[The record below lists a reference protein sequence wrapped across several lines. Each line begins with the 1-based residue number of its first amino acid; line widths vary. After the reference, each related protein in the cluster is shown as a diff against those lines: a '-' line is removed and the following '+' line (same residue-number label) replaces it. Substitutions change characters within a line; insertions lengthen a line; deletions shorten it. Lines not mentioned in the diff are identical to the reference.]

1 MSEPSGVSERRMNH
15 LDLDATIIGVS
26 PLDTA
31 SQTNTSTPQTPVKL
45 IRGSRPQIQDETLA
59 LLRQRLQASAL
70 VLFVAVSA
78 FWVRSLFVADS
89 PIRNLQLLVAIVL
102 GISTWQLSKW
112 KRVSLKQLRLAE
124 VGLFWAT
131 AIGLV
136 VYQYTLLRLKVH
148 EGDGVA
154 AVAAMKSCVVY
165 FFGVIMLYGT
175 FIPNTWQRTVLVIGP
190 MALLPGLPPLILRQI
205 DADVRYFGE
214 HVVTFEQVSDNI
226 LMLVLGVI
234 TSAIG
239 AHIINTLREEVF
251 RAQQLGQYRLKELL
265 GAGGMGEVYLAE
277 HRLLKRPCAIKLI
290 RLAAQSD
297 PLALIRFEREVR
309 ATAKLSHPNTIDVYD
324 YGHTEDGT
332 FFYVMEFLPGLNLA
346 EIVYQFG
353 PLPAARAVYLLR
365 QTCGALREAH
375 ETGLIHRDIKPA
387 NIFAAQRGGLY
398 DVVKL
403 LDFGL
408 VRTTHEAAQKTDA
421 IGERGLSGSI
431 HYMSPEQA
439 DIDGQV
445 DLRSDIYSLGA
456 TAYFLITGDPPFRRE
471 QVLDVLRAH
480 HAATVLPPSQLVDNL
495 PFDVEAIILKC
506 LAKRPEDRFQT
517 VREVEQALD
526 ACSVAGQWGE
536 DDARQWW
543 AGHVGLNRLAGV
555 TTV

>member
-1 MSEPSGVSERRMNH
+1 MNH
-15 LDLDATIIGVS
+15 QELDATIIAAS
-26 PLDTA
+26 PADLA
-31 SQTNTSTPQTPVKL
+31 SLANSTTTQTPVKL
-45 IRGSRPQIQDETLA
+45 IRGGRPQIHDETLA

-78 FWVRSLFVADS
+78 FWIRSLFVADS
-89 PIRNLQLLVAIVL
+89 PIRGLQLLVAVVL

-112 KRVSLKQLRLAE
+112 KRLTLTELRIAE

-136 VYQYTLLRLKVH
+136 IYQYTLLRLKVH
-148 EGDGVA
+148 EGDGVG
-154 AVAAMKSCVVY
+154 AVAGMKSCVVY

-175 FIPNTWQRTVLVIGP
+175 FIPNTWQRTVMVVGP

-205 DADVRYFGE
+205 DADVRDFGE

-226 LMLVLGVI
+226 LMLVLGVV

-251 RAQQLGQYRLKELL
+251 RARQLGQYRLKELL

-290 RLAAQSD
+290 RLAAQAD

-309 ATAKLSHPNTIDVYD
+309 ATARLSHPNTIDVYD
-324 YGHTEDGT
+324 YGHTDDGT
-332 FFYVMEFLPGLNLA
+332 FFYVMEYLPGLNLS

-353 PLPAARAVYLLR
+353 PLPAARAVHMLR

-408 VRTTHEAAQKTDA
+408 VRTTHEAAQKEDA
-421 IGERGLSGSI
+421 VGERGLSGSI
-431 HYMSPEQA
+431 HYMAPEQA
-439 DIDGQV
+439 DFDGQV
-445 DLRSDIYSLGA
+445 DIRSDIYSLGA
-456 TAYFLITGDPPFRRE
+456 TAYFLVTGDPPFHRD
-471 QVLDVLRAH
+471 QVLDILRAH
-480 HAATVLPPSQLVDNL
+480 HEEAVLPPSQLAPDL
-495 PFDVEAIILKC
+495 PPDVEAIILKC
-506 LAKRPEDRFQT
+506 LAKRPEDRFQSI
-517 VREVEQALD
+517 REVEKALSE
-526 ACSVAGQWGE
+526 CSVAGQWGE
-536 DDARQWW
+536 DEAQQWW
-543 AGHVGLNRLAGV
+543 AGHVNVDRLASSNTG
-555 TTV
+555 

>member
-1 MSEPSGVSERRMNH
+1 MKHQE
-15 LDLDATIIGVS
+15 LDATIIAAS
-26 PLDTA
+26 PADLA
-31 SQTNTSTPQTPVKL
+31 SLADSSTTQTPVKL
-45 IRGSRPQIQDETLA
+45 IRGGRPQIHDETLA

-78 FWVRSLFVADS
+78 FWIRSLFVADS
-89 PIRNLQLLVAIVL
+89 PIRGLQLLVAVIL

-112 KRVSLKQLRLAE
+112 KRLTLTELRLAE

-136 VYQYTLLRLKVH
+136 IYQYTLLRLKVH
-148 EGDGVA
+148 EGDGVG
-154 AVAAMKSCVVY
+154 AVAGMKSCVVY

-175 FIPNTWQRTVLVIGP
+175 FIPNTWQRTVMVVGP

-226 LMLVLGVI
+226 LMLVLGVV

-251 RAQQLGQYRLKELL
+251 RARQLGQYRLKELL

-290 RLAAQSD
+290 RLAAQAD

-309 ATAKLSHPNTIDVYD
+309 ATARLSHPNTIDVYD
-324 YGHTEDGT
+324 YGHTDDGT
-332 FFYVMEFLPGLNLA
+332 FFYVMEYLPGLNLS

-353 PLPAARAVYLLR
+353 PLPAARAVHMLR

-408 VRTTHEAAQKTDA
+408 VRTTHEAAQKEDE

-431 HYMSPEQA
+431 HYMAPEQA
-439 DIDGQV
+439 DFDGQV
-445 DLRSDIYSLGA
+445 DIRSDIYSLGA
-456 TAYFLITGDPPFRRE
+456 TAYFLVTGDPPFHRD
-471 QVLDVLRAH
+471 QVLDILRAH
-480 HAATVLPPSQLVDNL
+480 HEEAVLPPSQLVADL
-495 PFDVEAIILKC
+495 PPDVEAIILKC

-517 VREVEQALD
+517 IREVEKVLSE
-526 ACSVAGQWGE
+526 CSVAGQWGE
-536 DDARQWW
+536 NEARQWW
-543 AGHVGLNRLAGV
+543 AGHVNVDRLAS
-555 TTV
+555 TTLN

>member
-1 MSEPSGVSERRMNH
+1 MNH
-15 LDLDATIIGVS
+15 QELDATIIAAS
-26 PLDTA
+26 PADLA
-31 SQTNTSTPQTPVKL
+31 SLANSTTTQTPVKL
-45 IRGSRPQIQDETLA
+45 IRGGRPQIHDETLA

-78 FWVRSLFVADS
+78 FWIRSLFVADS
-89 PIRNLQLLVAIVL
+89 PIRGLQLLVAVIL
-102 GISTWQLSKW
+102 GVSTWQLSKW
-112 KRVSLKQLRLAE
+112 KRVTLTELRIAE

-136 VYQYTLLRLKVH
+136 IYQYTLLRLKVH
-148 EGDGVA
+148 EGDGVG
-154 AVAAMKSCVVY
+154 AVAGMKSCVVY

-175 FIPNTWQRTVLVIGP
+175 FIPNTWQRTVMVVGP

-205 DADVRYFGE
+205 DADVRDFGE

-226 LMLVLGVI
+226 LMLVLGVV

-251 RAQQLGQYRLKELL
+251 RARQLGQYRLKELL

-290 RLAAQSD
+290 RLAAQAD

-309 ATAKLSHPNTIDVYD
+309 ATARLSHPNTIDVYD
-324 YGHTEDGT
+324 YGHTDDGT
-332 FFYVMEFLPGLNLA
+332 FFYVMEYLPGLNLS

-353 PLPAARAVYLLR
+353 PLPAARAVHMLR

-408 VRTTHEAAQKTDA
+408 VRTTHEAAQKEDA
-421 IGERGLSGSI
+421 VGERGLSGSI
-431 HYMSPEQA
+431 HYMAPEQA
-439 DIDGQV
+439 DFDGQV
-445 DLRSDIYSLGA
+445 DIRSDIYSLGA
-456 TAYFLITGDPPFRRE
+456 TAYFLVTGDPPFHRN
-471 QVLDVLRAH
+471 QVLDILRAH
-480 HAATVLPPSQLVDNL
+480 HEEAVLPPSELVADL
-495 PFDVEAIILKC
+495 PTDVEAIILKC
-506 LAKRPEDRFQT
+506 LAKRPEDRFQSI
-517 VREVEQALD
+517 REVEKALSE
-526 ACSVAGQWGE
+526 CSVAGQWGE
-536 DDARQWW
+536 DEAQQWW
-543 AGHVGLNRLAGV
+543 AGHVNVDRLASSG
-555 TTV
+555 TG

>member
-1 MSEPSGVSERRMNH
+1 MNH
-15 LDLDATIIGVS
+15 QELDATIIAAS
-26 PLDTA
+26 PADLA
-31 SQTNTSTPQTPVKL
+31 SLANSSTTQTPVKL
-45 IRGSRPQIQDETLA
+45 IRGGRPQIQDETLA

-89 PIRNLQLLVAIVL
+89 PIRGLQLLLAVIL

-112 KRVSLKQLRLAE
+112 KRLTLTELRIAE

-131 AIGLV
+131 TIGLV
-136 VYQYTLLRLKVH
+136 IYQYTLLRLKVH
-148 EGDGVA
+148 EGDGVG
-154 AVAAMKSCVVY
+154 AVAGMKSCVVY

-175 FIPNTWQRTVLVIGP
+175 FIPNTWQRTVMVVGP

-205 DADVRYFGE
+205 DADVRSFGE

-226 LMLVLGVI
+226 LMLVLGVV

-251 RAQQLGQYRLKELL
+251 RARQLGQYRLKELL

-290 RLAAQSD
+290 RLAAQAD

-309 ATAKLSHPNTIDVYD
+309 ATARLSHPNTIDVYD
-324 YGHTEDGT
+324 YGHTDDGT
-332 FFYVMEFLPGLNLA
+332 FFYVMEFLPGLNLS

-353 PLPAARAVYLLR
+353 PLPAARAVHMLR

-408 VRTTHEAAQKTDA
+408 VRTTHEAAQKEDA
-421 IGERGLSGSI
+421 VGERGLSGSI
-431 HYMSPEQA
+431 HYMAPEQA
-439 DIDGQV
+439 DFDGQF
-445 DLRSDIYSLGA
+445 DIRSDIYSLGA
-456 TAYFLITGDPPFRRE
+456 TAYFLVTGDPPFHRD
-471 QVLDVLRAH
+471 QVLDILRAH
-480 HAATVLPPSQLVDNL
+480 HEEAVLPPSQLVADL
-495 PFDVEAIILKC
+495 PSDVEAIILKC
-506 LAKRPEDRFQT
+506 LAKRPEDRFQSI
-517 VREVEQALD
+517 REVEKALSE
-526 ACSVAGQWGE
+526 CSVAGQWGE
-536 DDARQWW
+536 DEAQQWW
-543 AGHVGLNRLAGV
+543 AGHVNIDRLASSNTG
-555 TTV
+555 

>member
-1 MSEPSGVSERRMNH
+1 MNH
-15 LDLDATIIGVS
+15 QELDATIIAAS
-26 PLDTA
+26 PADLA
-31 SQTNTSTPQTPVKL
+31 SLANSTTTQTPVKL
-45 IRGSRPQIQDETLA
+45 IRGGRPQIHDETLA

-78 FWVRSLFVADS
+78 FWIRSLFVADS
-89 PIRNLQLLVAIVL
+89 PIRGLQLLVAVIL
-102 GISTWQLSKW
+102 GVSTWQLSTW
-112 KRVSLKQLRLAE
+112 KRVTLTELRIAE

-136 VYQYTLLRLKVH
+136 IYQYTLLRLKVH
-148 EGDGVA
+148 EGDGVGA
-154 AVAAMKSCVVY
+154 GMKSCVVY

-175 FIPNTWQRTVLVIGP
+175 FIPNTWQRTVMVVGP

-205 DADVRYFGE
+205 DADVRDFGE

-226 LMLVLGVI
+226 LMLVLGVV

-251 RAQQLGQYRLKELL
+251 RARQLGQYRLKELL

-290 RLAAQSD
+290 RLAAQAD

-309 ATAKLSHPNTIDVYD
+309 ATARLSHPNTIDVYD
-324 YGHTEDGT
+324 YGHTDDGT
-332 FFYVMEFLPGLNLA
+332 FFYVMEYLPGLNLS

-353 PLPAARAVYLLR
+353 PLPAARAVHMLR

-408 VRTTHEAAQKTDA
+408 VRTTHEAAQKEDA
-421 IGERGLSGSI
+421 VGERGLSGSI
-431 HYMSPEQA
+431 HYMAPEQA
-439 DIDGQV
+439 DFDGQV
-445 DLRSDIYSLGA
+445 DIRSDIYSLGA
-456 TAYFLITGDPPFRRE
+456 TAYFLVTGDPPFHRN
-471 QVLDVLRAH
+471 QVLDILRAH
-480 HAATVLPPSQLVDNL
+480 HEEAVLPPSELVADL
-495 PFDVEAIILKC
+495 PTDVEAIILKC
-506 LAKRPEDRFQT
+506 LAKRPEDRFQSI
-517 VREVEQALD
+517 REVEKALSE
-526 ACSVAGQWGE
+526 CSVAGQWGE
-536 DDARQWW
+536 DEAQQWW
-543 AGHVGLNRLAGV
+543 AGHVNVDRLASSG
-555 TTV
+555 TG

>member
-1 MSEPSGVSERRMNH
+1 MNH
-15 LDLDATIIGVS
+15 QELDATIIAAS
-26 PLDTA
+26 PADLA
-31 SQTNTSTPQTPVKL
+31 SLANSTTTQTPVKL
-45 IRGSRPQIQDETLA
+45 IRGGRPQIHDETLA

-78 FWVRSLFVADS
+78 FWIRSLFVADS
-89 PIRNLQLLVAIVL
+89 PIRGLQLLVAVIL
-102 GISTWQLSKW
+102 GVSTWQLSKW
-112 KRVSLKQLRLAE
+112 KRVTLTELRIAE

-136 VYQYTLLRLKVH
+136 IYQYTLLRLKVH
-148 EGDGVA
+148 EGDGVG
-154 AVAAMKSCVVY
+154 AVAGMKSCVVY

-175 FIPNTWQRTVLVIGP
+175 FIPNTWQRTVMVVGP

-205 DADVRYFGE
+205 DADVRDFGE

-226 LMLVLGVI
+226 LMLVLGVV

-251 RAQQLGQYRLKELL
+251 RARQLGQYRLKELL

-290 RLAAQSD
+290 RLAAQAD

-309 ATAKLSHPNTIDVYD
+309 ATARLSHPNTIDVYD
-324 YGHTEDGT
+324 YGHTDDGT
-332 FFYVMEFLPGLNLA
+332 FFYVMEYLPGLNLS

-353 PLPAARAVYLLR
+353 PLPAARAVHMLR

-408 VRTTHEAAQKTDA
+408 VRTTHEAAQKEDA
-421 IGERGLSGSI
+421 VGERGLSGSI
-431 HYMSPEQA
+431 HYMAPEQA
-439 DIDGQV
+439 DFDGQV
-445 DLRSDIYSLGA
+445 DIRSDIYSLGA
-456 TAYFLITGDPPFRRE
+456 TAYFLVTGDPPFHRD
-471 QVLDVLRAH
+471 QVLDILRAH
-480 HAATVLPPSQLVDNL
+480 HEEAVLPPSELVADL
-495 PFDVEAIILKC
+495 PTDVEAIILKC
-506 LAKRPEDRFQT
+506 LAKRPEDRFQSI
-517 VREVEQALD
+517 REVEKALSE
-526 ACSVAGQWGE
+526 CSVAGQWGE
-536 DDARQWW
+536 DEAQQWW
-543 AGHVGLNRLAGV
+543 AGHVNVDRLASSG
-555 TTV
+555 TG

>member
-1 MSEPSGVSERRMNH
+1 MNH
-15 LDLDATIIGVS
+15 QELDATIIAAS
-26 PLDTA
+26 PADLA
-31 SQTNTSTPQTPVKL
+31 SLANSTTTQTPVKL
-45 IRGSRPQIQDETLA
+45 IRGGRPQIHDETLA

-78 FWVRSLFVADS
+78 FWIRSLFVADS
-89 PIRNLQLLVAIVL
+89 PIRGLQLLVAVIL
-102 GISTWQLSKW
+102 GVSTWQLSKW
-112 KRVSLKQLRLAE
+112 KRVTLTELRIAE

-136 VYQYTLLRLKVH
+136 IYQYTLLRLKVH
-148 EGDGVA
+148 EGDGVG
-154 AVAAMKSCVVY
+154 AVAGMKSCVVY
-165 FFGVIMLYGT
+165 VFGVIMLYGT
-175 FIPNTWQRTVLVIGP
+175 FIPNTWQRTVMVVGP

-205 DADVRYFGE
+205 DADVRDFGE

-226 LMLVLGVI
+226 LMLVLGVV

-251 RAQQLGQYRLKELL
+251 RARQLGQYRLKELL

-290 RLAAQSD
+290 RLAAQAD

-309 ATAKLSHPNTIDVYD
+309 ATARLSHPNTIDVYD
-324 YGHTEDGT
+324 YGHTDDGT
-332 FFYVMEFLPGLNLA
+332 FFYVMEYLPGLNLS

-353 PLPAARAVYLLR
+353 PLPAARAVHMLR

-408 VRTTHEAAQKTDA
+408 VRTTHEAAQKEDA
-421 IGERGLSGSI
+421 VGERGLSGSI
-431 HYMSPEQA
+431 HYMAPEQA
-439 DIDGQV
+439 DFDGQV
-445 DLRSDIYSLGA
+445 DIRSDIYSLGA
-456 TAYFLITGDPPFRRE
+456 TAYFLVTGDPPFHRD
-471 QVLDVLRAH
+471 QVLDILRAH
-480 HAATVLPPSQLVDNL
+480 HEEAVLPPSELVADL
-495 PFDVEAIILKC
+495 PTDVEAIILKC
-506 LAKRPEDRFQT
+506 LAKRPEDRFQSI
-517 VREVEQALD
+517 REVEKALSE
-526 ACSVAGQWGE
+526 CSVAGQWGE
-536 DDARQWW
+536 DEAQQWW
-543 AGHVGLNRLAGV
+543 AGHVNVDRLASSG
-555 TTV
+555 TG

>member
-1 MSEPSGVSERRMNH
+1 MNN
-15 LDLDATIIGVS
+15 LDPDATIIGVS
-26 PLDTA
+26 PAELA
-31 SQTNTSTPQTPVKL
+31 SQANSSTTETPVKL
-45 IRGSRPQIQDETLA
+45 VRGGRPQIHDETLA

-78 FWVRSLFVADS
+78 FWVRSLFVVDS
-89 PIRNLQLLVAIVL
+89 PIRGLQLLVAITL
-102 GISTWQLSKW
+102 GISTWQLSRW
-112 KRVSLKQLRLAE
+112 HRVSLRELRLAE

-131 AIGLV
+131 AVGLV
-136 VYQYTLLRLKVH
+136 VYQFSLLHVKVH
-148 EGDGVA
+148 EGDEVG
-154 AVAAMKSCVVY
+154 AVAGMKSCVVY
-165 FFGVIMLYGT
+165 FFGVIILYGT
-175 FIPNTWQRTVLVIGP
+175 FIPNTWRRAALVVGP
-190 MALLPGLPPLILRQI
+190 MALLPGIPPLVLRQL
-205 DADVRYFGE
+205 DPDVRYFSE
-214 HVVTFEQVSDNI
+214 HTATFEQVSDNI

-234 TSAIG
+234 TSAYG

-251 RAQQLGQYRLKELL
+251 RARQLGQYRLKELL

-290 RLAAQSD
+290 RMTAQAD

-324 YGHTEDGT
+324 YGHTDDGT
-332 FFYVMEFLPGLNLA
+332 FFYVMEFLPGLNLS

-353 PLPAARAVYLLR
+353 PLPAARAVHILR

-375 ETGLIHRDIKPA
+375 EVGLIHRDIKPA

-408 VRTTHEAAQKTDA
+408 VRTTHEAAQKVDA

-431 HYMSPEQA
+431 HYMAPEQA
-439 DIDGQV
+439 DPDGTV
-445 DLRSDIYSLGA
+445 DIRSDIYSLGA
-456 TAYFLITGDPPFRRE
+456 TAYFLVTGDPPFRRD

-480 HAATVLPPSQLVDNL
+480 NESAVLPPSQLVDDL

-506 LAKRPEDRFQT
+506 LAKRQEDRFQT
-517 VREVEQALD
+517 VREMEKALNE
-526 ACSVAGQWGE
+526 CSVAGQWGE
-536 DDARQWW
+536 AEAHEWW
-543 AGHVGLNRLAGV
+543 SGHVDINRLVPLTSA
-555 TTV
+555 

>member
-1 MSEPSGVSERRMNH
+1 MNH
-15 LDLDATIIGVS
+15 QELDATIIAAS
-26 PLDTA
+26 PADLA
-31 SQTNTSTPQTPVKL
+31 SLANSTTTQTPVKL
-45 IRGSRPQIQDETLA
+45 IRGGRPQIHDETLA

-78 FWVRSLFVADS
+78 FWIRSLFVADS
-89 PIRNLQLLVAIVL
+89 PIRGLQLLVAVIL

-112 KRVSLKQLRLAE
+112 KRLTLTELRIAE

-136 VYQYTLLRLKVH
+136 IYQYTLLRLKVH
-148 EGDGVA
+148 EGDGVG
-154 AVAAMKSCVVY
+154 AVAGMKSCVVY

-175 FIPNTWQRTVLVIGP
+175 FIPNTWQRTVMVVGP

-205 DADVRYFGE
+205 DADVRDFGE

-226 LMLVLGVI
+226 LMLVLGVV

-251 RAQQLGQYRLKELL
+251 RARQLGQYRLKELL

-290 RLAAQSD
+290 RLAAQAD
-297 PLALIRFEREVR
+297 PMALIRFEREVR
-309 ATAKLSHPNTIDVYD
+309 ATARLSHPNTIDVYD
-324 YGHTEDGT
+324 YGHTDDGT
-332 FFYVMEFLPGLNLA
+332 FFYVMEYLPGLNLS

-353 PLPAARAVYLLR
+353 PLPAARAVHMLR

-408 VRTTHEAAQKTDA
+408 VRTTHEAAQKEDA
-421 IGERGLSGSI
+421 VGERGLSGSI
-431 HYMSPEQA
+431 HYMAPEQA
-439 DIDGQV
+439 DFDGQV
-445 DLRSDIYSLGA
+445 DIRSDIYSLGA
-456 TAYFLITGDPPFRRE
+456 TAYFLVTGDPPFHRD
-471 QVLDVLRAH
+471 QVLDILRAH
-480 HAATVLPPSQLVDNL
+480 HEEAVLPPSQLAPDL
-495 PFDVEAIILKC
+495 PPDVEAIILKC
-506 LAKRPEDRFQT
+506 LAKRPEDRFQSI
-517 VREVEQALD
+517 REVEKALSE
-526 ACSVAGQWGE
+526 CSVAGQWGE
-536 DDARQWW
+536 DEAQQWW
-543 AGHVGLNRLAGV
+543 GGHVNVDRLASSNTG
-555 TTV
+555 

>member
-1 MSEPSGVSERRMNH
+1 MNH
-15 LDLDATIIGVS
+15 QELDATIIAAS
-26 PLDTA
+26 PADLA
-31 SQTNTSTPQTPVKL
+31 SLANSTTTQTPVKL
-45 IRGSRPQIQDETLA
+45 IWGGRPQIHDETLA

-78 FWVRSLFVADS
+78 FWIRSLFVADS
-89 PIRNLQLLVAIVL
+89 PIRGLQLLVAVIL
-102 GISTWQLSKW
+102 GVSTWQLSKW
-112 KRVSLKQLRLAE
+112 KRVTLTELRIAE

-136 VYQYTLLRLKVH
+136 IYQYTLLRLKVH
-148 EGDGVA
+148 EGDGVG
-154 AVAAMKSCVVY
+154 AVAGMKSCVVY

-175 FIPNTWQRTVLVIGP
+175 FIPNTWQRTVMVVGP

-205 DADVRYFGE
+205 DADVRDFGE

-226 LMLVLGVI
+226 LMLVLGVV

-251 RAQQLGQYRLKELL
+251 RARQLGQYRLKELL

-290 RLAAQSD
+290 RLAAQAD

-309 ATAKLSHPNTIDVYD
+309 ATARLSHPNTIDVYD
-324 YGHTEDGT
+324 YGHTDDGT
-332 FFYVMEFLPGLNLA
+332 FFYVMEYLPGLNLS

-353 PLPAARAVYLLR
+353 PLPAARAVHMLR

-408 VRTTHEAAQKTDA
+408 VRTTHEAAQKEDA
-421 IGERGLSGSI
+421 VGERGLSGSI
-431 HYMSPEQA
+431 HYMAPEQA
-439 DIDGQV
+439 DFDGQV
-445 DLRSDIYSLGA
+445 DIRSDIYSLGA
-456 TAYFLITGDPPFRRE
+456 TAYFLVTGDPPFHRD
-471 QVLDVLRAH
+471 QVLDILRAH
-480 HAATVLPPSQLVDNL
+480 HEEAVLPPSELVADL
-495 PFDVEAIILKC
+495 PTDVEAIILKC
-506 LAKRPEDRFQT
+506 LAKRPEDRFQSI
-517 VREVEQALD
+517 REVEKALSE
-526 ACSVAGQWGE
+526 CSVAGQWGE
-536 DDARQWW
+536 DEAQQWW
-543 AGHVGLNRLAGV
+543 AGHVNVDRLASSG
-555 TTV
+555 TG

>member
-1 MSEPSGVSERRMNH
+1 MNH
-15 LDLDATIIGVS
+15 QELDATIIAAS
-26 PLDTA
+26 PADLA
-31 SQTNTSTPQTPVKL
+31 SLANSSTTQTPVKL
-45 IRGSRPQIQDETLA
+45 IRGGSPQIHDETLA

-89 PIRNLQLLVAIVL
+89 PIRGLQLLLAVIL

-112 KRVSLKQLRLAE
+112 KRLTLTELRIAE

-131 AIGLV
+131 TIGLV
-136 VYQYTLLRLKVH
+136 IYQYTLLRLKVH
-148 EGDGVA
+148 EGDGVG
-154 AVAAMKSCVVY
+154 AVAGMKSCVVY

-175 FIPNTWQRTVLVIGP
+175 FIPNTWQRTVMVVGP

-205 DADVRYFGE
+205 DADVRSFGE

-226 LMLVLGVI
+226 LMLVLGVV

-251 RAQQLGQYRLKELL
+251 RARQLGQYRLKELL

-290 RLAAQSD
+290 RLAAQAD

-309 ATAKLSHPNTIDVYD
+309 ATARLSHPNTIDVYD
-324 YGHTEDGT
+324 YGHTDDGT
-332 FFYVMEFLPGLNLA
+332 FFYVMEFLPGLNLS

-353 PLPAARAVYLLR
+353 PLPAARAVHMLR

-408 VRTTHEAAQKTDA
+408 VRTTHEAAQKEDA
-421 IGERGLSGSI
+421 VGERGLSGSI
-431 HYMSPEQA
+431 HYMAPEQA
-439 DIDGQV
+439 DFDGQF
-445 DLRSDIYSLGA
+445 DIRSDIYSLGA
-456 TAYFLITGDPPFRRE
+456 TAYFLVTGDPPFHRD
-471 QVLDVLRAH
+471 QVLDILRAH
-480 HAATVLPPSQLVDNL
+480 HEEAVLPPSQLVADL
-495 PFDVEAIILKC
+495 PSDVEAIILKC
-506 LAKRPEDRFQT
+506 LAKRPEDRFQSI
-517 VREVEQALD
+517 REVEKALSE
-526 ACSVAGQWGE
+526 CSVAGQWGE
-536 DDARQWW
+536 DEAQQWW
-543 AGHVGLNRLAGV
+543 AGHVNVDRLASS
-555 TTV
+555 TVG

>member
-1 MSEPSGVSERRMNH
+1 MNH
-15 LDLDATIIGVS
+15 RELEATVIAASPADL
-26 PLDTA
+26 A
-31 SQTNTSTPQTPVKL
+31 SLGNSSTTQAPVKL
-45 IRGSRPQIQDETLA
+45 IRGGRPQIQDETLA

-70 VLFVAVSA
+70 VLSVAVSA
-78 FWVRSLFVADS
+78 FWVRNLFVADS
-89 PIRNLQLLVAIVL
+89 PNRGLQLVVAIILSVT
-102 GISTWQLSKW
+102 TWQFSKW
-112 KRVSLKQLRLAE
+112 KRLTLSQLRLAE

-131 AIGLV
+131 ALGLV
-136 VYQYTLLRLKVH
+136 TYQYILLRLKVH
-148 EGDGVA
+148 EGDGVG
-154 AVAAMKSCVVY
+154 AVAGMKSCVVY
-165 FFGVIMLYGT
+165 VFGVIILYGT
-175 FIPNTWQRTVLVIGP
+175 FIPNTWQRTVCVVGP

-251 RAQQLGQYRLKELL
+251 RARQLGQYRLKELL

-290 RLAAQSD
+290 RLSAQSD
-297 PLALIRFEREVR
+297 PLALVRFEREVR

-324 YGHTEDGT
+324 YGHTDDGT
-332 FFYVMEFLPGLNLA
+332 FFYVMEFLPGLNLS

-353 PLPAARAVYLLR
+353 PLPAARAVHLLR

-408 VRTTHEAAQKTDA
+408 VRTTHEAAQKVDA
-421 IGERGLSGSI
+421 IGDRGLSGSI
-431 HYMSPEQA
+431 HYMAPEQA
-439 DIDGQV
+439 DPDGRV
-445 DLRSDIYSLGA
+445 DIRSDIYSLGA
-456 TAYFLITGDPPFRRE
+456 TAYFLVTGDPPFRRDRA
-471 QVLDVLRAH
+471 VDVLKAH
-480 HAATVLPPSQLVDNL
+480 HESAVMPPGQLVDNL
-495 PFDVEAIILKC
+495 PFDVGSIILKC
-506 LAKRPEDRFQT
+506 LAKRPEDRFQS
-517 VREVEQALD
+517 VREVEIALRE
-526 ACSVAGQWGE
+526 CSVAGQWG
-536 DDARQWW
+536 DDEAQQWW
-543 AGHVGLNRLAGV
+543 AGHVDINRLVSA
-555 TTV
+555 TTASVPLVP

>member
-1 MSEPSGVSERRMNH
+1 MKHQE
-15 LDLDATIIGVS
+15 LDATIIAAS
-26 PLDTA
+26 PADLA
-31 SQTNTSTPQTPVKL
+31 SLADSSTTQTTVKL
-45 IRGSRPQIQDETLA
+45 IRGGRPQIHDETLA

-78 FWVRSLFVADS
+78 FWIRSLFVADS
-89 PIRNLQLLVAIVL
+89 PIRGLQLLVAVIL

-112 KRVSLKQLRLAE
+112 KRLTLTELRLAE

-136 VYQYTLLRLKVH
+136 IYQYTLLRLKVH
-148 EGDGVA
+148 EGDGVG
-154 AVAAMKSCVVY
+154 AVAGMKSCVVY

-175 FIPNTWQRTVLVIGP
+175 FIPNTWQRTVMVVGP

-226 LMLVLGVI
+226 LMLVLGVV

-251 RAQQLGQYRLKELL
+251 RARQLGQYRLKELL

-290 RLAAQSD
+290 RLAAQAD

-309 ATAKLSHPNTIDVYD
+309 ATARLSHPNTIDVYD
-324 YGHTEDGT
+324 YGHTDDGT
-332 FFYVMEFLPGLNLA
+332 FFYVMEYLPGLNLS

-353 PLPAARAVYLLR
+353 PLPAARAVHMLR

-408 VRTTHEAAQKTDA
+408 VRTTHEAAQKEDE

-431 HYMSPEQA
+431 HYMAPEQA
-439 DIDGQV
+439 DFDGQV
-445 DLRSDIYSLGA
+445 DIRSDIYSLGA
-456 TAYFLITGDPPFRRE
+456 TAYFLVTGDPPFHRD
-471 QVLDVLRAH
+471 QVLDILRAH
-480 HAATVLPPSQLVDNL
+480 HEEAVLPPSQLVADL
-495 PFDVEAIILKC
+495 PPDVEAIILKC
-506 LAKRPEDRFQT
+506 LAKRPEDRFQSI
-517 VREVEQALD
+517 REVEKVLSE
-526 ACSVAGQWGE
+526 CSVAGQWGE
-536 DDARQWW
+536 NEARQWW
-543 AGHVGLNRLAGV
+543 AGHVNVDRLAS
-555 TTV
+555 TTLN